1 MCFSRLKFRS
11 EPKGVGRRGEGVD
24 RQLVK
29 ESGKTVRG
37 GGSKIVESLTKL
49 SFRCRE
55 YSLIK

>member
-1 MCFSRLKFRS
+1 MWFSRLKFRS

-37 GGSKIVESLTKL
+37 GG
-49 SFRCRE
+49 RE
-55 YSLIK
+55 

>member
-1 MCFSRLKFRS
+1 M
-11 EPKGVGRRGEGVD
+11 GRRGEGVD

-29 ESGKTVRG
+29 ESGKTAGRAR